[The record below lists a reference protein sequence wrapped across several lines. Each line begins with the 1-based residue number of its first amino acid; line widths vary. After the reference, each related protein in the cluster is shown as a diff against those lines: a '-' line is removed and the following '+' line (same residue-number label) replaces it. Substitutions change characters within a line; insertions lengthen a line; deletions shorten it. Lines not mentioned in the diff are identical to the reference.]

1 MYQMMV
7 AIASS
12 AIRKEYPITSN
23 EIAQLCREF
32 DAEHGNWYENRALNV
47 EADRALEYVYR
58 NG

>member
-1 MYQMMV
+1 MV